1 LFAAITRVVLARR
14 SATRAWLVLG
24 QHARRE
30 RTIGNFTWRGEHWP
44 PDADETERL
53 RADLGQRA
61 AQDQRRHDF
70 PLLVDGLRRL
80 CAMFEPEVLCTGH
93 GPVLR
98 GDIRAFLQKLVEVAR
113 V

>member
-1 LFAAITRVVLARR
+1 M
-14 SATRAWLVLG
+14 VLG